1 MIPIA
6 DQIRALANDAA
17 AAAALRAA
25 RAPRRSGPT
34 AHLSHHLR
42 IWLTALASS
51 QTCCSA
57 DLEDQATGSHDMLT
71 RAARVATRCGWM
83 RLVTIGSRGRRHYRI
98 TEAGR
103 AALAQGEFHIPEGVS
118 RT

>member
-1 MIPIA
+1 
-6 DQIRALANDAA
+6 
-17 AAAALRAA
+17 
-25 RAPRRSGPT
+25 
-34 AHLSHHLR
+34 
-42 IWLTALASS
+42 
-51 QTCCSA
+51 
-57 DLEDQATGSHDMLT
+57 
-71 RAARVATRCGWM
+71 M